1 MSDAN
6 PRREAFRILRRVE
19 DAGAFASVLLESRS
33 AELRDPREVALLTEI
48 VLGVLRR
55 RALLDH
61 AIARTAGRPLERLD
75 GEVLTAIRIGAYAL
89 LYLDRIPDHAAVDT
103 AVAVLKEEGWARAAG
118 FANGV
123 LRAIARGRSEL
134 LPPPPADG
142 DVDGL
147 SVYRSHPAW
156 FTRRV
161 VARYGWAPAD
171 ALLAANNEPAATVL
185 SVWPA
190 AGHEEALDVTL
201 LSEGVSVAPCR
212 FVQDAFRVVAG
223 VPQRTRAF
231 RDGRFWI
238 QDEASQLAT
247 RLFCGAVGPWVLD
260 ACAAPGGKT
269 LALGARAG
277 SSGLVVAAD
286 RHAPRLSRLMR
297 NVRRLRAGNI
307 VAVACDMSKPAPFFR
322 LFDDVLV
329 DAPCSGTGTLRR
341 HPEIRW
347 RLKEADLAVHHER
360 QRRILAS
367 ASASVR
373 PGGRLVYSVCSIE
386 PEEGEAVIAGFLAE
400 RPEFVREDPRR
411 GLSPEARAK
420 VGDDLALRTSPL
432 DDGMDGFFAALLT
445 RRRV

>member
-1 MSDAN
+1 MSVPN

-19 DAGAFASVLLESRS
+19 DAGAFASVLLDSRS
-33 AELRDPREVALLTEI
+33 AEIRDPREVALLTEI

-55 RALLDH
+55 RAVLDH
-61 AIARTAGRPLERLD
+61 VITRAAGRPLDRLD

-89 LYLDRIPDHAAVDT
+89 LHLDRIPDHAAVDT
-103 AVAVLKEEGWARAAG
+103 AVALLKDEGWARAAG

-123 LRAIARGRSEL
+123 LRTIARGRFEL
-134 LPPPPADG
+134 LPPQPAIG
-142 DVDGL
+142 DVEAL

-156 FTRRV
+156 WTRRV
-161 VARYGWAPAD
+161 VARFGWELAD
-171 ALLAANNEPAATVL
+171 ALLALNNEPAATVL
-185 SVWPA
+185 ASWPM
-190 AGHEEALDVTL
+190 AGSAEALDAAL
-201 LSEGVSVAPCR
+201 LAEGVSVTPCR
-212 FVQDAFRVVAG
+212 FAPEAFRVVAG

-247 RLFCGAVGPWVLD
+247 RMFGGAVGPWVLD

-277 SSGLVVAAD
+277 PSGRVVAAD
-286 RHAPRLSRLMR
+286 RHAQRLSRLTQ
-297 NVRRLRAGNI
+297 NVRRLRADNI
-307 VAVACDMSKPAPFFR
+307 VAVACDLSRRAPFVR
-322 LFDDVLV
+322 SFDDVLV

-347 RLKEADLAVHHER
+347 RLKPEDLAVHHER
-360 QRRILAS
+360 QHRILAA
-367 ASASVR
+367 ASLSVR

-386 PEEGEAVIAGFLAE
+386 PEEGEAVIAAFLAE
-400 RPEFVREDPRR
+400 RPEFVRENPRA
-411 GLSPEARAK
+411 GLSPAARTM

-445 RRRV
+445 RRGV